1 MRGMDDYL
9 HVDVWNYILDES
21 PKQKLRKISKVKD
34 PKGLKQFVFDLT
46 NNKSNNGYGS
56 EMNCNHKLIG
66 SIEIPLSDIPAAGL
80 DKWWN
85 LEKLDS
91 KVSLSKNYCIRVIY
105 LLLLYVCRFDP
116 SNFTITSIASIF
128 IYNLSNTIDILLNE
142 QYGTLKCV

>member
-21 PKQKLRKISKVKD
+21 PKEKLRKISKVKD

-56 EMNCNHKLIG
+56 EMNCNHKFIG

-85 LEKLDS
+85 LEKLES
-91 KVSLSKNYCIRVIY
+91 KVSSSKVYIIRVVY
-105 LLLLYVCRFDP
+105 F
-116 SNFTITSIASIF
+116 
-128 IYNLSNTIDILLNE
+128 
-142 QYGTLKCV
+142 

>member
-21 PKQKLRKISKVKD
+21 PKEKLRKISKVKD

-46 NNKSNNGYGS
+46 NNKANNGYGS
-56 EMNCNHKLIG
+56 EMNCNHKFIG

-85 LEKLDS
+85 LEKLES
-91 KVSLSKNYCIRVIY
+91 KVSLSKGYIICVVY
-105 LLLLYVCRFDP
+105 SLLLYV
-116 SNFTITSIASIF
+116 
-128 IYNLSNTIDILLNE
+128 YNVLD
-142 QYGTLKCV
+142 

>member
-1 MRGMDDYL
+1 MDDYL

-21 PKQKLRKISKVKD
+21 PKEKLRKISKVKD

-56 EMNCNHKLIG
+56 EMNCTHKFIG

-85 LEKLDS
+85 LEKLES
-91 KVSLSKNYCIRVIY
+91 KVSLSKGYIIRVVY
-105 LLLLYVCRFDP
+105 FLLLYYAMFSISVRSLETQPTTFNGFFENV
-116 SNFTITSIASIF
+116 SN
-128 IYNLSNTIDILLNE
+128 
-142 QYGTLKCV
+142 

>member
-21 PKQKLRKISKVKD
+21 PKEKLRKISKVKD
-34 PKGLKQFVFDLT
+34 QKGLKQFVFDLT

-56 EMNCNHKLIG
+56 EMNCNHKFIG

-85 LEKLDS
+85 LEKLES
-91 KVSLSKNYCIRVIY
+91 KVSLSKGYIICVVY
-105 LLLLYVCRFDP
+105 SLLLYV
-116 SNFTITSIASIF
+116 
-128 IYNLSNTIDILLNE
+128 YNVLD
-142 QYGTLKCV
+142 

>member
-21 PKQKLRKISKVKD
+21 PKEKLRKISKVKD

-85 LEKLDS
+85 LEKLES
-91 KVSLSKNYCIRVIY
+91 KVSLSKGYIIRVVY
-105 LLLLYVCRFDP
+105 FLLLYYAMFSISVRSLETQPTTFNGFFENV
-116 SNFTITSIASIF
+116 SN
-128 IYNLSNTIDILLNE
+128 
-142 QYGTLKCV
+142 

>member
-1 MRGMDDYL
+1 MDDYL

-21 PKQKLRKISKVKD
+21 PKEKLRKISKVKD

-46 NNKSNNGYGS
+46 NNKANNGYGS
-56 EMNCNHKLIG
+56 EMNCNHKFIG

-105 LLLLYVCRFDP
+105 LLLLYVVLIP
-116 SNFTITSIASIF
+116 A
-128 IYNLSNTIDILLNE
+128 ILLLLLLLL
-142 QYGTLKCV
+142 YLYLILAIRLIYY

>member
-1 MRGMDDYL
+1 MDDYL

-21 PKQKLRKISKVKD
+21 PKEKLRKISKVKD

-56 EMNCNHKLIG
+56 EMNCTHKLIG

-85 LEKLDS
+85 LEKLES
-91 KVSLSKNYCIRVIY
+91 KVSLIKTTPSASYIFYC
-105 LLLLYVCRFDP
+105 C
-116 SNFTITSIASIF
+116 
-128 IYNLSNTIDILLNE
+128 NTIDISLNE
-142 QYGTLKCV
+142 QYGTLTYV

>member
-21 PKQKLRKISKVKD
+21 PKEKLRKISKVKD

-46 NNKSNNGYGS
+46 NNKPNNGYGS
-56 EMNCNHKLIG
+56 EMNCIHKLIG

-85 LEKLDS
+85 LEKLES
-91 KVSLSKNYCIRVIY
+91 KVSLSKSTSSASHF
-105 LLLLYVCRFDP
+105 LLLYYAIPLFSAYQFYP
-116 SNFTITSIASIF
+116 
-128 IYNLSNTIDILLNE
+128 LL
-142 QYGTLKCV
+142 

>member
-21 PKQKLRKISKVKD
+21 PKEKLRKISKVKD

-46 NNKSNNGYGS
+46 NNKANNGYGS
-56 EMNCNHKLIG
+56 EMNCNHKFIG

-85 LEKLDS
+85 LEKLES
-91 KVSLSKNYCIRVIY
+91 KVSLSKTTPSASYIFYCCMYTMFLVS
-105 LLLLYVCRFDP
+105 VCSLETQPTTFNGFFKNG
-116 SNFTITSIASIF
+116 SN
-128 IYNLSNTIDILLNE
+128 
-142 QYGTLKCV
+142 